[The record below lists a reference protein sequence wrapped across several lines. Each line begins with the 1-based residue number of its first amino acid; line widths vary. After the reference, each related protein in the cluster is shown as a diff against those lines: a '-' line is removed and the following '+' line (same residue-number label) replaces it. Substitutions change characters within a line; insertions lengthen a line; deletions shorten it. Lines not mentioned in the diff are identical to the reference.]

1 MKSKATQSQRSSK
14 KKREIKIWM
23 RPSWRVR
30 ETLYSSVPLH
40 WASRAACP
48 RESMDESLVS
58 QYGRHPKRDSLQVMI
73 ATAVARPTPRPR
85 FTYVWTGDAP
95 TSCRRYRPRATARRR
110 RHAAPAPRPSHA
122 RQVGLTPCPGWTSWR
137 SLGNARPSSNSA
149 RWRSNR
155 ASLCRALLAWVA
167 ACRTWPRPEEPRA

>member
-1 MKSKATQSQRSSK
+1 
-14 KKREIKIWM
+14 M

-30 ETLYSSVPLH
+30 ETLYSSVLLH
-40 WASRAACP
+40 WTSRAAYL
-48 RESMDESLVS
+48 RESTSLVS

-73 ATAVARPTPRPR
+73 ATVARPVPRPR
-85 FTYVWTGDAP
+85 FTYVWTGDVP
-95 TSCRRYRPRATARRR
+95 TSCRRYRPRVTACRR

-137 SLGNARPSSNSA
+137 SLGNARPSSNSG
-149 RWRSNR
+149 RWRNNGR

-167 ACRTWPRPEEPRA
+167 ACRTWPRPEEPRV